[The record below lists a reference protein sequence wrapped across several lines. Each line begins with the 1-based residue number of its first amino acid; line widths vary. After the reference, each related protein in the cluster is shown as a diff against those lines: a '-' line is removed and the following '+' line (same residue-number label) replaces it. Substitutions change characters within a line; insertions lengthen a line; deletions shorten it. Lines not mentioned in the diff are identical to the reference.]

1 VNVLK
6 SETTELGASDT
17 VVTDGLKVLTSLSEI
32 LAHKNAWCDLEQR
45 STADLVWFQSFEWC
59 FNWMKHHNG
68 NQSPFVL
75 MLLENSK
82 AVAVLPLMKSRNRLG
97 LRMLCTL
104 GEPHTQYG
112 NILTENGMLTP
123 SQVQMFET
131 ALAETSQ
138 FDALVCNYVPEGSPL
153 AQVLQNA
160 RPLKRLDNQS
170 MLIDLKP
177 FESKA
182 SYDSSLSKNTFKNLR
197 RRRKHLEDMGTL
209 SFTILRSTDTG
220 FANAVADCIAMKQQW
235 LNATGRLGVG
245 FNQSGHAEFIK
256 SIKDSAKNPDGP
268 LAFVLNLAG
277 KPLAIEVGFQ
287 QRGHY
292 YSYIGAFDWHQRQHA
307 PGRLQMHETIGWLIE
322 QGATTMD
329 LLANPTDY
337 KRDIASRSI
346 ELGSFAISHTVPS
359 RLYVNV
365 WTAWGKPTLKRVI
378 AATPESW
385 RAKLNHLRGRALVE
399 REPG

>member
-1 VNVLK
+1 VDVLK
-6 SETTELGASDT
+6 SETTDFGAENT
-17 VVTDGLKVLTSLSEI
+17 VVTDGLKVLTSLAQIEDAQHIWS
-32 LAHKNAWCDLEQR
+32 DLDRR
-45 STADLVWFQSFEWC
+45 SKADLVWFQSFEWC
-59 FNWMKHHNG
+59 FNWMKHHDG

-75 MLLENSK
+75 MLVENSK

-97 LRMLCTL
+97 LRMLCML

-112 NILTENGMLTP
+112 NILTENGKLSP

-138 FDALVCNYVPEGSPL
+138 FDALVCNYVPDGSPL

-182 SYDSSLSKNTFKNLR
+182 SYDGSLSKNTVKNLR
-197 RRRKHLEDMGTL
+197 RRRKHLEGMGTL
-209 SFTILRSTDTG
+209 SFTILRPTDKG

-245 FNQSGHAEFIK
+245 FSQSGHAEFIK
-256 SIKDSAKNPDGP
+256 SIKYSAKSPDGP

-277 KPLAIEVGFQ
+277 KPLAIEIGFQ

-292 YSYIGAFDWHQRQHA
+292 YSYIGAFDWDQRQHA
-307 PGRLQMHETIGWLIE
+307 PGRLQMHETIGWLIQ

-346 ELGSFAISHTVPS
+346 ELGSFAISHTMRS

-365 WTAWGKPTLKRVI
+365 WTAWGKPTLKRAI
-378 AATPESW
+378 AATPEAW
-385 RAKLNHLRGRALVE
+385 RARLNQLRGRALVE
-399 REPG
+399 GEPG